1 MSETES
7 MDFNYLV
14 PVNVATRF
22 EFFEGFGWKE
32 FFIVTSTLVVSLLIF
47 YVLGLFTTTVF
58 VPVDELSQMQLQNFD
73 ETLVVNEL
81 YPIKKEIVP
90 LLFRVLM
97 VIIPTAFSFFLFYK
111 DPSVKVSLFENI
123 SYFLAFKKK
132 QKRYYYVQES
142 GDR

>member
-1 MSETES
+1 MSESES

-32 FFIVTSTLVVSLLIF
+32 FFIVGATLAICLLLSF
-47 YVLGLFTTTVF
+47 GLGLLTKVEFI
-58 VPVDELSQMQLQNFD
+58 PVDDLTYNQLKDFD
-73 ETLVVNEL
+73 EALVENDL
-81 YPIKKEIVP
+81 YPVKIGIVP
-90 LLFRVLM
+90 MMARILI
-97 VIIPTAFSFFLFYK
+97 VIIPSTFSFFLFYK
-111 DPSVKVSLFENI
+111 DPSVKVSLFENV
-123 SYFLAFKKK
+123 SYFLAYKKK